1 MRLLTLLIIFFYLCF
16 PLQIT
21 YAFTDGSPSNLFL
34 LLMNNS
40 SKTLNYMG
48 VRNAN
53 PGNIFSIMPTE
64 IPPLGVAMITGTLS
78 TPYFD
83 LIGNLLFKDSTPN
96 GNIFSIIDH
105 RLFYAGEPTF
115 SMRNDRFISFVTSK
129 TFNKMGDPRA
139 LSYTAA
145 TVVIEDNVDTL
156 SSSK

>member
-1 MRLLTLLIIFFYLCF
+1 MRLLTILTVFFYFCF
-16 PLQIT
+16 SMRIT
-21 YAFTDGSPSNLFL
+21 YAFAEDSPSHL
-34 LLMNNS
+34 LLVLMNDS

-129 TFNKMGDPRA
+129 SLFK
-139 LSYTAA
+139 
-145 TVVIEDNVDTL
+145 IF
-156 SSSK
+156 